1 MSKLRNYCFTL
12 HAETL
17 PTLEFP
23 EDDVRYAI
31 WQTEKCPETG
41 RLHYQ
46 GYLELAKPM
55 RIVAVKNLLPQLEG
69 AHFEPRRGTRD
80 QARDY
85 CRKAETKVDG
95 PWEHGAF
102 GAGGQ
107 GCHTDLLA
115 VKEAIDSG
123 ATDLEIAEAHFG
135 SYCRFHRAFT
145 NYRRLKQTAKDWK
158 TEVYVLYGPPGTG
171 KSRYCQDNSVTPIGN
186 K

>member
-55 RIVAVKNLLPQLEG
+55 RIVAVKNLLPNSK
-69 AHFEPRRGTRD
+69 
-80 QARDY
+80 ARILSLGVVL
-85 CRKAETKVDG
+85 ETK
-95 PWEHGAF
+95 PATT
-102 GAGGQ
+102 AARRRPRL
-107 GCHTDLLA
+107 TDPGSTAPLVPADRDAALTYLQSRKLLTLA
-115 VKEAIDSG
+115 LL
-123 ATDLEIAEAHFG
+123 T
-135 SYCRFHRAFT
+135 
-145 NYRRLKQTAKDWK
+145 
-158 TEVYVLYGPPGTG
+158 
-171 KSRYCQDNSVTPIGN
+171 
-186 K
+186 

>member
-69 AHFEPRRGTRD
+69 AHLSLGVVL
-80 QARDY
+80 
-85 CRKAETKVDG
+85 ETK
-95 PWEHGAF
+95 PATT
-102 GAGGQ
+102 AARRRPRL
-107 GCHTDLLA
+107 TDPGSTAPLVPADRDAALTYLQSRKLLTLA
-115 VKEAIDSG
+115 LL
-123 ATDLEIAEAHFG
+123 T
-135 SYCRFHRAFT
+135 
-145 NYRRLKQTAKDWK
+145 
-158 TEVYVLYGPPGTG
+158 
-171 KSRYCQDNSVTPIGN
+171 
-186 K
+186 

>member
-12 HAETL
+12 HKETL

-23 EDDVRYAI
+23 EDVRYAI

-85 CRKAETKVDG
+85 CRKAETKIDG
-95 PWEHGAF
+95 PWEHGDF

-107 GCHTDLLA
+107 GCRTDLLA
-115 VKEAIDSG
+115 VKEAIDAG
-123 ATDLEIAEAHFG
+123 ASDLDIAEAHLALTAASTVPLLITAASSRQPRIG
-135 SYCRFHRAFT
+135 
-145 NYRRLKQTAKDWK
+145 RRKSTFSM
-158 TEVYVLYGPPGTG
+158 GPPVRV
-171 KSRYCQDNSVTPIGN
+171 SRAIVKRTPITPIGN